1 MKLSQISKSRRW
13 AGNILIVFGALVLFA
28 SAGGKL
34 SGAAK
39 VVAGLNAFGYEGK
52 VTALGAIE
60 LGCSVLYLTPI
71 TRSLGLLL
79 VSSFLG
85 GAIATHWS
93 HGHNPLPPAII
104 LAVLWTGALLRH
116 PEMAWS
122 FRRKQ
127 SLIPVD

>member
-1 MKLSQISKSRRW
+1 MNATHISKIRRIS
-13 AGNILIVFGALVLFA
+13 GNVLIAIGGLILLA
-28 SAGGKL
+28 SAGGKF

-39 VVAGLNAFGYEGK
+39 VVEGLNAFGYEGK
-52 VTALGAIE
+52 ITALAVIE
-60 LGCSVLYLTPI
+60 LGCSVLYLIPM

-79 VSSFLG
+79 VSSYLG

-93 HGHNPLPPAII
+93 HGHNTIPPAVI

-122 FRRKQ
+122 FRR
-127 SLIPVD
+127 SENNL